1 MGCKSKHSWRHFE
14 LLHASTFEIWYR
26 SPSIL
31 YLLWPSIFPEIPN
44 LKPSV
49 EYLKRSFLN
58 HVVFFLLFFL
68 EQITD
73 RQIDLFYNLGQDV
86 ADKFTKLS
94 KIGFSIDCFT
104 ADCLR
109 LFTVKRQNLAFGWT
123 TGYSPSNPSIS
134 GIFLKFPNFL
144 RS

>member
-1 MGCKSKHSWRHFE
+1 MQIKTLMTSFRITSRIYFWDMISFTKHTILAMTFDFSRNSKPE
-14 LLHASTFEIWYR
+14 TFSRIFKKE
-26 SPSIL
+26 
-31 YLLWPSIFPEIPN
+31 FPEP
-44 LKPSV
+44 
-49 EYLKRSFLN
+49 RCF
-58 HVVFFLLFFL
+58 FFLLFFL